1 MYVLRN
7 WDLPHNQHRI
17 PLWMYHVHGVAL
29 RYQIETRSPESKMVK
44 VLDLVE
50 PVVDEELVVQRHVR
64 CILHDEIGLL
74 LKVVHTGESHNRVLG
89 RNVQPLLCRILLQSI
104 NSKRGNM
111 GVQLV
116 LIQEAVLLLQ
126 TRANRLLRA
135 RIPIQ

>member
-1 MYVLRN
+1 
-7 WDLPHNQHRI
+7 
-17 PLWMYHVHGVAL
+17 
-29 RYQIETRSPESKMVK
+29 MVK

-74 LKVVHTGESHNRVLG
+74 LKVVQTGESHNRVLG
-89 RNVQPLLCRILLQSI
+89 RNVQPLLRRILLQSI